1 MGGQVMGTPI
11 FGTQYVL
18 DFTPEGE
25 EHPNV
30 IDRFVKQ
37 EHFCDTH
44 CVWTNHH
51 SDCALAQPEQLVVGG
66 DDLPTLTKWTP
77 QRKPLTEEEIENLGP
92 LSFTWRD
99 MVQFARAIEKAHG
112 IGGEHE

>member
-1 MGGQVMGTPI
+1 MGTPI

-51 SDCALAQPEQLVVGG
+51 SDCALAQPEPVIPFSVNPDK
-66 DDLPTLTKWTP
+66 DDK
-77 QRKPLTEEEIENLGP
+77 RKPLTEEEIENLGP

>member
-51 SDCALAQPEQLVVGG
+51 PDCALAQ
-66 DDLPTLTKWTP
+66 
-77 QRKPLTEEEIENLGP
+77 RKPLTDEALMALLPGAVRLP
-92 LSFTWRD
+92 PGWKD
-99 MVQFARAIEKAHG
+99 FARAIEAAHG
-112 IGGEHE
+112 RGEK